1 VEGKEKGAAKPARQQ
16 YSLRPCTLTARRSS
30 SVIHPHY
37 QNLPMFRSDYLIA
50 QIRRVGVAAKL

>member
-1 VEGKEKGAAKPARQQ
+1 VEGKEKRAAKPARQQ
-16 YSLRPCTLTARRSS
+16 YSLRPCMLTARRSS

-37 QNLPMFRSDYLIA
+37 QNLMFRSDYPIA